1 MALPRKLKGMNL
13 FNNANSYQGVVT
25 AVTLPKL
32 ARKLDPF
39 RAGGMSGAAFIDN
52 GLEDDALDVEWSIGG
67 IDELVLTQWG
77 ASDIPLRFTGSY
89 QRDDSGAV
97 ITLFL
102 GWKGQTLFGKGNFTV
117 DEVEHHG
124 APDTMT
130 IRARS
135 ADFRGSLNS
144 RREVSYHDT
153 TLGEVVTQIAGRNNL
168 KPMLADGFAGIA
180 VAHIDQ
186 TQETDAKFL
195 TRLATLY
202 GAVAAV
208 KAGRLLFIKPGNG
221 VTASGKPIP
230 QMTITR
236 QDGDRHSFSI
246 ADRGAYTG
254 ISASWLHTKDP
265 KPKKVKVKRKPKVK
279 HLRALEHPAAKKKKT
294 TATKT
299 PEAREGDYLAGTED
313 NIFTLTTV
321 YATKAAAMRAAKA
334 KWDKLQRGVAE
345 FSLTLAMGRAD
356 LYPETPVRVSGFKSV
371 IDAQPWIISKV
382 THSLSSSG
390 YTTTLEF
397 EVLLSDIEYQ
407 SETEGE
413 TETA

>member
-1 MALPRKLKGMNL
+1 MTGISGLPVQMGARLTPDFML
-13 FNNANSYQGVVT
+13 TVNSKDVT
-25 AVTLPKL
+25 ANIRDRLISLTLT
-32 ARKLDPF
+32 
-39 RAGGMSGAAFIDN
+39 DN
-52 GLEDDALDVEWSIGG
+52 RGFEADQLDVE
-67 IDELVLTQWG
+67 L
-77 ASDIPLRFTGSY
+77 
-89 QRDDSGAV
+89 DDADGQLAMPVRGAV
-97 ITLFL
+97 VTLFL
-102 GWKGQTLFGKGNFTV
+102 GWKGQALIGKGSFTV

-144 RREVSYHDT
+144 RREVSYHET
-153 TLGEVVTQIAGRNNL
+153 TLGDIVTQIASRNKL

-208 KAGRLLFIKPGNG
+208 KAGRLLFIRPGNG
-221 VTASGKPIP
+221 VTISGKPIP

-236 QDGDRHSFSI
+236 KDGDRHTFSI

-254 ISASWLHTKDP
+254 VSASWLHTKDP
-265 KPKKVKVKRKPKVK
+265 KPKKVKLQRKTKVRQ
-279 HLRALEHPAAKKKKT
+279 LRALEHPEAKKSKARAAKP
-294 TATKT
+294 
-299 PEAREGDYLAGTED
+299 PEAKEGDYLAGSED
-313 NIFTLTTV
+313 NVFSLTTV
-321 YATKAAAMRAAKA
+321 YSSKATAMRAAKA
-334 KWDKLQRGVAE
+334 KWEKLQRGVAE

-356 LYPETPVRVSGFKSV
+356 LYPETPVKVSGFKSV
-371 IDAQPWIISKV
+371 IDAQPWLISKV
-382 THSLSSSG
+382 THSLSNNG
-390 YTTTLEF
+390 YTTQLDF
-397 EVLLSDIEYQ
+397 EVLLTDIEYQ

-413 TETA
+413 TESG